1 MMTETTDAPVA
12 APPKAIDK
20 IAQALAKAQA
30 EITNPP
36 RNREVTVKT
45 KTGSSYKFKYATLD
59 SIIDHVRGPLT
70 KHGIWFIQTLES
82 DGAGRYR
89 LVTTLTHESG
99 QYITSETPLLVA
111 GAGNQEFGSAL
122 TYMRRYALT
131 ALLGIAADE
140 DDDANH
146 ADGNTVEQSRER
158 TTSRTAQR
166 GTSKPADERHPA
178 REGHTVADDMV
189 KAINA
194 AESVARINSI
204 TGHQKWQDEFPKLPA
219 DQQRRIEDLVKR
231 RMQALAQQPHEH
243 DNKDESA

>member
-1 MMTETTDAPVA
+1 MMTETIEAPVA

-20 IAQALAKAQA
+20 IAQALAKAQS
-30 EITNPP
+30 EITSPP

-45 KTGSSYKFKYATLD
+45 KTGGSYKFKYATLD
-59 SIIDHVRGPLT
+59 SIIDHVRAPLT
-70 KHGIWFIQTLES
+70 RNGIWFIQTLES
-82 DGAGRYR
+82 DGGGRYR

-99 QYITSETPLLVA
+99 QYITSETPLLVG

-140 DDDANH
+140 DDDANR
-146 ADGNTVEQSRER
+146 ADGNTIEQSRER

-166 GTSKPADERHPA
+166 GASKPADERHPA
-178 REGHTVADDMV
+178 REGHTVADDMM

-194 AESVARINSI
+194 AESVARINAI
-204 TGHQKWQDEFPKLPA
+204 IGHQKWREQFPQLPA
-219 DQQRRIEDLVKR
+219 DQQKRISELVER
-231 RMQALAQQPHEH
+231 RMHALAQQPTEH
-243 DNKDESA
+243 DKKEQAA